1 MFCYHDGMKRAQIQL
16 TGEQVAALK
25 ALAAA
30 SGRSVADL
38 VREGVDLLLRSGGR
52 AVLEK
57 RRRRAL
63 DVVGRFASGHDD
75 VSVEHD
81 RHLAEV
87 FGE

>member
-1 MFCYHDGMKRAQIQL
+1 MIRMQVQL
-16 TGEQVAALK
+16 TEEQLAALK

-38 VREGVDLLLRSGGR
+38 VREGVDSMLRAGGETAR
-52 AVLEK
+52 QQRQA
-57 RRRRAL
+57 RAL
-63 DVVGRFASGHDD
+63 EAVGRFASGQKD
-75 VSVEHD
+75 VSIEHD